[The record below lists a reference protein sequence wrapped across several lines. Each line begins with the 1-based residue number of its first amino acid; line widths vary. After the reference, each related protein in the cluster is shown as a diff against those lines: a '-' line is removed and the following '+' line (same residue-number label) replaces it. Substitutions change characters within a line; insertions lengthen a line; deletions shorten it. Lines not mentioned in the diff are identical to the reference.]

1 MVDLELDSK
10 TILRNLGKCLRSYR
24 EAKGLSQE
32 AVSFGADIHRTYLS
46 QIELGERNPSFIV
59 LIKICSILGVVP
71 SHLVA
76 EVLKK

>member
-1 MVDLELDSK
+1 MVYLEQKSK

-32 AVSFGADIHRTYLS
+32 EVSFGADIHRTYLS

-59 LIKICSILGVVP
+59 LIKICNVLDVVP
-71 SHLVA
+71 SDVVA